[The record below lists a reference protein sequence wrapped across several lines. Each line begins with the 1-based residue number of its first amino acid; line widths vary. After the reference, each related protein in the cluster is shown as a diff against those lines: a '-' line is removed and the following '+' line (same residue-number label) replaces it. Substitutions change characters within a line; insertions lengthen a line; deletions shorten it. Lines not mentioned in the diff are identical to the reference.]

1 MTAEL
6 PAPDRTQGRGWG
18 RYAVFALFAG
28 VVVAFF
34 ALGGPAYLSL
44 DAVTGR
50 RDAMLAFAERHL
62 AVALALAFAGYVAAI
77 AFSLPVATVLTLL
90 MGFLFG
96 RWVGTALVVVAAT
109 TGATIA
115 FLAARYLFAAA
126 AQRRLGTV
134 GAKIN
139 AGFTANAF
147 SYLLFLRLVP
157 LFPFFLVNIAPA
169 LTGIRLRTFVLA
181 TLVGIVPG
189 TFVYVNLGQALG
201 RIDSTQALVSPQVL
215 GAFALL
221 GAIALVPALWKRFR
235 RDPDR
240 VT

>member
-1 MTAEL
+1 VNGGSPS
-6 PAPDRTQGRGWG
+6 PAATTGHAWG
-18 RYAVFALFAG
+18 KYLVVALFAS
-28 VVVAFF
+28 VIVAFF
-34 ALGGPAYLSL
+34 ALGGPAYVSL
-44 DAVTGR
+44 EAVKEH
-50 RDAMLAFAERHL
+50 RDAMLAFTERHFV
-62 AVALALAFAGYVAAI
+62 VAMALAFASYVAAV
-77 AFSLPVATVLTLL
+77 AFSLPVATVLSLAI
-90 MGFLFG
+90 GFVFG
-96 RWVGTALVVVAAT
+96 RWIGTALVVAAAT
-109 TGATIA
+109 IGATLA
-115 FLAARYLFAAA
+115 FMSARYVFAAT
-126 AQRRLGTV
+126 AQQRMGAL

-169 LTGIRLRTFVLA
+169 FTGIRVRTFVLA
-181 TLVGIVPG
+181 TLVGIIPG

-201 RIDSTQALVSPQVL
+201 RVDSTRALLSPEII

-235 RDPDR
+235 PDRDR